1 MKYVNKI
8 SIGLV
13 VLLFSAGFV
22 SCEKFL
28 EEEPRGF
35 LAPENFYENERDLFT
50 ALVGVYDAL
59 GTNSETFL
67 ARRLYYLTSLPA
79 GESYTPALAEQR
91 LLANYTFT
99 NDHADINRVWT
110 SMYAGIV
117 RANSVIHRGEAVPM
131 AEGLKQQYIGEARF
145 LRALF
150 YFYGVRLWGDLPLIV
165 HEVTSLEEVNVERS
179 AVQNVY
185 AQIIADLEFAA
196 QTVPASNQEGRATLG
211 AIKALLA
218 KVYLT
223 RASSD
228 AAGPDDY
235 QLCTTLSKEV
245 LDMPEHGLMPDY
257 QLIFGPPNE
266 FNRESLFEWQ
276 GDRKLSPLG
285 EHSIYGSFSLPR
297 GIRIFPEQAASDGGS
312 TVSTIAYFNLYD
324 ERDYRRE
331 STFVYEG
338 EDFNGQWLSWEQF
351 TVPYPAPC
359 WKYVD
364 RTATARNDFAFCG
377 NFIVLRLADVYLMR
391 AEALNELQGPSGE
404 AYSMIN
410 AIRARAR
417 NRNGNPTDFPQ
428 DLGGLNKDEFRD
440 AVLLERAVELGFEGH
455 QWFDLVRT
463 KRLVPTLKAID
474 PSLPVS
480 EKHLLFPI
488 PPDELLLNELLTQN
502 PGW

>member
-1 MKYVNKI
+1 MKYINKTF
-8 SIGLV
+8 IGLIM
-13 VLLFSAGFV
+13 LLVSVGFV

-67 ARRLYYLTSLPA
+67 ARRLHYLTSLPA
-79 GESYTPALAEQR
+79 GETYTPTLSDQR

-99 NDHADINRVWT
+99 NDHADINRVWS

-117 RANSVIHRGEAVPM
+117 RANSVIHRGASVPM
-131 AEGLKQQYIGEARF
+131 NEGLKQQYIGEACF

-150 YFYGVRLWGDLPLIV
+150 YFYGLRLWGELPLIV
-165 HEVTSLEEVNVERS
+165 NEVTSLGDVNVGRS
-179 AVQNVY
+179 SLKAVY
-185 AQIIADLEFAA
+185 EQIIADLEFGI
-196 QTVPASNQEGRATLG
+196 QTVPPTNQEGRATLG

-223 RASSD
+223 RASS
-228 AAGPDDY
+228 AAGGPDDY
-235 QLCTTLSKEV
+235 QLCATLCNQV

-285 EHSIYGSFSLPR
+285 EHSILGSFSLPR
-297 GIRIFPEQAASDGGS
+297 GIRIFPEQTASDGGS
-312 TVSTIAYFNLYD
+312 TVSTVAYFNLYD

-338 EDFNGQWLSWEQF
+338 ESFNGQWLSWEQF
-351 TVPYPAPC
+351 PTPYPAPC

-364 RTATARNDFAFCG
+364 RTATSRNDFAFCG

-391 AEALNELQGPSGE
+391 AEALNELEGPTDE

-410 AIRARAR
+410 TIRERAR

-428 DLGGLNKDEFRD
+428 NLEGLDKDGFRD

-455 QWFDLVRT
+455 RWFDLVRT
-463 KRLVPTLKAID
+463 KRLVATLKAID
-474 PSLPVS
+474 STLPVS

-488 PPDELLLNELLTQN
+488 PPDELLLNELITQN
-502 PGW
+502 PDW

>member
-1 MKYVNKI
+1 MKIFNKTFV
-8 SIGLV
+8 GLV
-13 VLLFSAGFV
+13 MLLASMGFV

-35 LAPENFYENERDLFT
+35 LAPENFYENERDLYT

-59 GTNSETFL
+59 GTNSESFL

-79 GESYTPALAEQR
+79 GESYTPNLADQR

-117 RANSVIHRGEAVPM
+117 RANNVIQRGETVPM
-131 AEGLKQQYIGEARF
+131 DETLKNQYIGEARF

-150 YFYGVRLWGDLPLIV
+150 YFYGVRLWGGLPLIV
-165 HEVTSLEEVNVERS
+165 DEVTSLADVNVGRS
-179 AVQNVY
+179 TIQEIY
-185 AQIIADLEFAA
+185 ALIIADLEFGI
-196 QTVPASNQEGRATLG
+196 QTVPASNQEGRATLA

-235 QLCTTLSKEV
+235 QLCATLCSEV
-245 LDMPEHGLMPDY
+245 LAMPEHGLMADY
-257 QLIFGPPNE
+257 QSVFGPPNE
-266 FNRESLFEWQ
+266 FNQESLFEWQ

-312 TVSTIAYFNLYD
+312 TVSTVAYFELYD

-338 EDFNGQWLSWEQF
+338 ENFNGQWLSWEQF

-359 WKYVD
+359 WKYLD
-364 RTATARNDFAFCG
+364 RTATSRNDVAFCG

-391 AEALNELQGPSGE
+391 AEALNELQGPTDE
-404 AYSMIN
+404 AYSLIN
-410 AIRARAR
+410 AIRTRAR
-417 NRNGNPTDFPQ
+417 NRDGNPGDFPQ
-428 DLGGLNKDEFRD
+428 NLEGLDKDGFRD

-455 QWFDLVRT
+455 RWFDLVRT
-463 KRLVPTLKAID
+463 KRLVSTLKAID
-474 PSLPVS
+474 PSLPVT

-488 PPDELLLNELLTQN
+488 PPDELMLNELLTQN